1 MLHKS
6 NQVTP
11 RTFFAKC
18 RRAAQYAL
26 VLICIA
32 AILLAVFVRAR
43 FNNAVTKLDGI
54 NLKARNV
61 SGTIFYANKKR
72 LFVGQ
77 ALTRKEVIEHLDSI
91 HFSQSSDPEQPGTYK
106 TEGANTLHISPR
118 LAEFQPSTI
127 TFSRSRIAKISVS
140 ATDFI
145 PTSGEVEETTVEPET
160 LGAFITTIK
169 DKPTTPMF
177 VRRHTVQPSDVLGTD
192 LYYAMLA
199 SEDATFMSHN
209 GVRYARLLISL
220 GKQALRKRGG
230 GSTLT
235 AQVVK
240 NGVSLDASQRYT
252 RKLDEL
258 FMSVA
263 LEQKMSKEDIFTLY
277 VNDVYLGT
285 PKNSVSLYGFLAA
298 AEMYFGKRELKDLT
312 LNEACILVAMLPKP
326 QGFINAAQQN
336 DYTELTAYRDRVLR
350 WLNENWE
357 EKYPLEVI
365 EAVKREPVFL
375 TLQPTYTEQ
384 PMDVISRGFVN
395 YASLQQPLL
404 EMKNL
409 PPTEYSGLHVYCSVD
424 PDLTKDA
431 QRVLNQQIPSIERR
445 FPPIASGTCD
455 GKDDRMLGTI
465 IALDPRSGEI
475 VAMSGGA
482 GGKNG
487 VQFSSLALNAIGAP
501 ASTIKPFWVTKALT
515 IARLL
520 SGERYTASSVI
531 DPHAA
536 SIAGWSPRI
545 GIGGKGRVRTLL
557 SGSRDDFA
565 AYTLK
570 LIGLKDGADFYRTL
584 TGVTVSHPE
593 GQLSIGFGSETEVSP
608 LRLARA
614 YSIFSRNGSLVETSP
629 ISKVYLDGIEQE
641 ITRKSSAQVADE
653 DAAFITV
660 QMLRSVVGHGFDG
673 KVGTARAAFLRTG
686 ISPNAEIGGKTGS
699 GPSDVWMVSVSP
711 KLVVVVWLGY
721 QCHTEIKNYQ
731 QLYAADTAA
740 VVWSEFI
747 KSVNKFRPDLLVG
760 RFQKPRGVVEV
771 SIDPVRGCR
780 SAEVNSVKEFFIR
793 GTEPAPCDIA
803 R

>member
-1 MLHKS
+1 MPHEN
-6 NQVTP
+6 NQMS
-11 RTFFAKC
+11 RRSFMAKC
-18 RRAAQYAL
+18 RRATRYTL
-26 VLICIA
+26 FVICFA
-32 AILLAVFVRAR
+32 AATLTFFVRVR
-43 FNNAVTKLDGI
+43 FNDAVTKLDGI
-54 NLKARNV
+54 NLRARNV
-61 SGTIFYANKKR
+61 NGTIFYADKKR

-77 ALTRKEVIEHLDSI
+77 SLTRKEVIKHLDSI
-91 HFSQSSDPEQPGTYK
+91 HFSQSDEIEQPGTYK
-106 TEGANTLHISPR
+106 TEGANTLHITPR
-118 LAEFQPSTI
+118 LAEFQPVTI
-127 TFSRSRIAKISVS
+127 TFNKKRIAQISVT
-140 ATDFI
+140 ATNFI
-145 PTSGEVEETTVEPET
+145 SISGEVEETTVEPET

-192 LYYAMLA
+192 LYYATLA

-220 GKQALRKRGG
+220 GKQALKKRGG

-240 NGVSLDASQRYT
+240 NAVSLDASQRYT

-277 VNDVYLGT
+277 VNDVYLGS
-285 PKNSVSLYGFLAA
+285 PKNSASLYGFLAA
-298 AEMYFGKRELKDLT
+298 AEMYFGKHELKDLT
-312 LNEACILVAMLPKP
+312 LNEACILVSLLPKP
-326 QGFINAAQQN
+326 QFFINSAQKN
-336 DYTELTAYRDRVLR
+336 DYADLTRHRDRVLY
-350 WLNENWE
+350 WLNQNWA
-357 EKYPLEVI
+357 EKYPIEVV
-365 EAVKREPVFL
+365 ESVKREPVRL
-375 TLQPTYTEQ
+375 NMQPTYTEQ

-395 YASLQQPLL
+395 YASQQQPLL

-424 PDLTKDA
+424 PDLIKEA
-431 QRVLNQQIPSIERR
+431 QRILSQQISSIERR
-445 FPPIASGTCD
+445 FPPAASGTCN

-482 GGKNG
+482 GGKDG

-501 ASTIKPFWVTKALT
+501 ASTVKPLWVTKALT

-520 SGERYTASSVI
+520 SGERYTAASVI
-531 DPHAA
+531 DPHSA
-536 SIAGWSPRI
+536 SVAGWSPRI

-565 AYTLK
+565 AYTLN
-570 LIGLKDGADFYRTL
+570 LIGLEDGADFYRTL
-584 TGVTVSHPE
+584 TGATVSRPE

-614 YSIFSRNGSLVETSP
+614 YSMFSRNGSLVETSP

-653 DAAFITV
+653 DAAFITA
-660 QMLRSVVGHGFDG
+660 QMLRSVVGYSFDG

-740 VVWSEFI
+740 LVWSEFM
-747 KSVNKFRPDLLVG
+747 KSVDKFRPDLLAG
-760 RFQKPRGVVEV
+760 KFQKPRGVVEV
-771 SIDPVRGCR
+771 SIDPMRGCR

-793 GTEPAPCDIA
+793 GTEPAPCDVA